1 MENSKR
7 QHGATQDQIEF
18 WMLVHQTVE
27 RFADEGGRE
36 KAARCDWPEQNV
48 HDAFAVQHAIA
59 HAQMAAYGFTPWPD
73 CPLGDGSS
81 VAEQL
86 GWPVVIEVDLT

>member
-1 MENSKR
+1 MENSTR
-7 QHGATQDQIEF
+7 LPGATQQQLEY
-18 WMLVHQTVE
+18 WELVHQAVE
-27 RFADEGGRE
+27 RFYDEGGSE
-36 KAARCDWPEQNV
+36 LAAQCEWPEQNV
-48 HDAFAVQHAIA
+48 HDAFCVQHAIA
-59 HAQMAAYGFTPWPD
+59 HMQMDAYGFSPWPD